1 MVDSTVRKKVS
12 WMGDC
17 SGDWK
22 AGEWVEQKV
31 QHLEKSL
38 GTKLEKTW
46 VDSSGNYWV
55 ESLVESTAVR

>member
-17 SGDWK
+17 LGDWM

-38 GTKLEKTW
+38 GTTLEKT
-46 VDSSGNYWV
+46 
-55 ESLVESTAVR
+55 